1 MYLKYCEGKDL
12 EILRSKYRN
21 EIESLPLKNDDSTY
35 KNFIIYDF
43 VMNSNG
49 EKNKFVDC
57 GAGPSSLA
65 WLLCEHF
72 EEGHMIDISVK
83 NSFQRKNLYH
93 NIGDFFTYIESHED
107 NTINYALDGCSLTHF
122 EYGENGNTGL
132 LKAADSLYRK
142 IKKGGYVVIASDVI
156 AHTDESYHN
165 QNEFVKVD
173 DIFLSK
179 NKLVKGSMKLIEKNE
194 FESLK
199 HSIKIEKI
207 EAGGSV
213 ANTMAGISY
222 LKGNASF
229 IGKINTD
236 EFGKIYKKSLEKI
249 NVNFSYIEKDE
260 NLPTGASII
269 FITPDSERT
278 MCTYL
283 GISSQLSKN
292 DIDEKNIKDYEIIF
306 LEGYLWDKGMS
317 EQMFKQVIN
326 LAKKNNIKI
335 AMSLSDIFCVSRHR
349 EDFFKLFINDL
360 DILIGN
366 ENEINELMQ
375 KNNLLDS
382 LNELKN
388 INKLI
393 IITRSENGSV
403 TVLNNEITNCESV
416 KVEKVL
422 DLTGAGDLFAAG
434 FLKEYLDKS
443 NIKKCLQTGSN
454 LAAKIIQKVGA
465 RLN

>member
-1 MYLKYCEGKDL
+1 MSSKK
-12 EILRSKYRN
+12 ILGIGN
-21 EIESLPLKNDDSTY
+21 AI
-35 KNFIIYDF
+35 
-43 VMNSNG
+43 
-49 EKNKFVDC
+49 VD
-57 GAGPSSLA
+57 
-65 WLLCEHF
+65 
-72 EEGHMIDISVK
+72 V
-83 NSFQRKNLYH
+83 
-93 NIGDFFTYIESHED
+93 
-107 NTINYALDGCSLTHF
+107 
-122 EYGENGNTGL
+122 
-132 LKAADSLYRK
+132 
-142 IKKGGYVVIASDVI
+142 
-156 AHTDESYHN
+156 
-165 QNEFVKVD
+165 FVKVD
-173 DIFLSK
+173 DVFLLK
-179 NKLVKGSMKLIEKNE
+179 NNLIKGSMKLLEKQE

-199 HSIKIEKI
+199 STIKIEKI

-213 ANTMAGISY
+213 ANTMAGIAY
-222 LKGNASF
+222 LGGHPSF
-229 IGKINTD
+229 IGKVNSD
-236 EFGKIYKKSLEKI
+236 EFGNIYKKSLQKI
-249 NVNFSYIEKDE
+249 NVNFLYTEKEE

-283 GISSQLSKN
+283 GISSQLSKE
-292 DIDEKNIKDYEIIF
+292 DINEDYIKDYEIIF
-306 LEGYLWDKGMS
+306 LEGYLWDKGIS
-317 EQMFKQVIN
+317 EEMFKHIIQ
-326 LAKKNNIKI
+326 LAKKNNVKI
-335 AMSLSDIFCVSRHR
+335 AMSLSDIFCVTRHR
-349 EDFFKLFINDL
+349 EDFFKLLKNDL
-360 DILIGN
+360 NILIGN

-382 LNELKN
+382 MNELKN

-403 TVLNNEITNCESV
+403 AVLNNEITNCESV